1 MKKDQGEK
9 ETQIYEYKEMIRRCD
24 LKNQSLEETATTL
37 KNNIKK
43 MKETMGTSI
52 KQLTSN
58 SEEEKS
64 KLELLVQELKEEL
77 ENEMEEKGTLALEIK
92 RLRGLLERRDQQEK
106 QRKMLLMNEFR
117 EIDKLQ
123 KVVKKI
129 L

>member
-117 EIDKLQ
+117 EIDKL
-123 KVVKKI
+123 
-129 L
+129 